1 MVIFKR
7 KTIPKNEKFPRGV
20 LVHCHPMDW
29 IDEDGINML
38 VEKVWNRKPGL
49 LLKKKSML
57 VWDQFRAHLT
67 DKVKEKIENLNT
79 SQAVIPGGL
88 TPATRCCPEQAL
100 Q

>member
-1 MVIFKR
+1 
-7 KTIPKNEKFPRGV
+7 
-20 LVHCHPMDW
+20 MDW